1 MIKEA
6 LNRLKI
12 RKKTGNSLFRQK
24 ATAVILSRLLIKNNG
39 VTKNNNTF
47 KSEKFLLLNNYYI
60 LTNKSFINII
70 EQESENFL
78 KR

>member
-1 MIKEA
+1 MKEA

-12 RKKTGNSLFRQK
+12 RNEIGNSLFRQK

-60 LTNKSFINII
+60 LTDKSFINII